1 MKNFRLLLLNLALL
15 SVGWVNA
22 QTARVQVI
30 HNSADTSAATVD
42 VWLDNTL
49 AIDDLNF
56 RTATPFLEL
65 PSNTPVDITIQPS
78 NSTVMVCI
86 DKQ

>member
-42 VWLDNTL
+42 VWLDNT
-49 AIDDLNF
+49 
-56 RTATPFLEL
+56 
-65 PSNTPVDITIQPS
+65 
-78 NSTVMVCI
+78 
-86 DKQ
+86 